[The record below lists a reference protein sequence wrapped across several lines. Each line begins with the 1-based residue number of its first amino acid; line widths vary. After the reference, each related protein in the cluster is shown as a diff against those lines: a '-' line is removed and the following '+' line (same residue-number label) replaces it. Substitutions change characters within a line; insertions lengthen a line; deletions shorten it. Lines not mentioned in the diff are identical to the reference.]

1 MVVTEFQYIF
11 STYFYREEFTNIRF
25 RHIADLVD
33 KGFRRVCREIDDNI
47 EFIFDYTCLYRYR
60 LEEVVSTEADT
71 MKQIETELVAA

>member
-1 MVVTEFQYIF
+1 MRRGRKGFYYLCALTCNKDRRSNRIFQYIHQ
-11 STYFYREEFTNIRF
+11 NW
-25 RHIADLVD
+25 
-33 KGFRRVCREIDDNI
+33 FRRVCREIDDNI